1 MRAPRI
7 TPSDTLSAVRRWLAG
22 GMTEPEADAL
32 VDVIG
37 GLSTKEDIRPLATRE
52 DLYRALMIQAGVFAA
67 IVAAA
72 VAIVVVLLPRL

>member
-7 TPSDTLSAVRRWLAG
+7 TPFDTLSAVQRVLAG
-22 GMTEPEADAL
+22 GMTEPEADAV

-37 GLSTKEDIRPLATRE
+37 GLATKEDIRPLATRE

>member
-7 TPSDTLSAVRRWLAG
+7 TPSDTLSAVRRLLAG
-22 GMTEPEADAL
+22 GMTEPEADAV

>member
-7 TPSDTLSAVRRWLAG
+7 TPFDTRSAVRRLLAG

-37 GLSTKEDIRPLATRE
+37 GLATKEDIRPLATRE
-52 DLYRALMIQAGVFAA
+52 ELYRALLIQAGVFTA
-67 IVAAA
+67 IVAVI
-72 VAIVVVLLPRL
+72 VALLTRL